1 MNNFDLRKYLA
12 EGKLLKERK
21 DIGTPEELKSFLY
34 SRQSDIV
41 GWVKEA
47 IENHGEENIS
57 WEEDIKQWIADDA
70 GEITPAKFQL
80 TYNDTT
86 YDGYDEYMFESV
98 YEEFVQSTYNKFFGK
113 TAEYDENQ
121 LELAEGKLLEG
132 IWNIGN
138 PDDIRDFIKKVNTLQ
153 KDYWEVV
160 GSDTVMNGLDSAMD
174 EAKILLD
181 VKMGNVQPE
190 EFDLEINENLVKE
203 NDKNDYANSEEDY
216 TDSMVM
222 EKIKDIIRYH
232 ELDPSDV
239 MEEVGQEFG
248 VAFEFGRG

>member
-1 MNNFDLRKYLA
+1 MDNFNLKKYLAESKLLKEDASEYKVGDKVKFNPSTMKDKGFEDLQQYYGGLIGVIEKVSQDELEIKLNKSITPPGGGNIDGILLMKSEGDYEMLA
-12 EGKLLKERK
+12 EGKL
-21 DIGTPEELKSFLY
+21 S
-34 SRQSDIV
+34 
-41 GWVKEA
+41 
-47 IENHGEENIS
+47 
-57 WEEDIKQWIADDA
+57 
-70 GEITPAKFQL
+70 
-80 TYNDTT
+80 
-86 YDGYDEYMFESV
+86 
-98 YEEFVQSTYNKFFGK
+98 
-113 TAEYDENQ
+113 
-121 LELAEGKLLEG
+121 EG

-190 EFDLEINENLVKE
+190 EFDLKVNENLVKE

-216 TDSMVM
+216 TDKMVI

-232 ELDPSDV
+232 ELDAEDV
-239 MEEVGQEFG
+239 MEEIGQEFG
-248 VAFEFGRG
+248 IAFEFGRG

>member
-1 MNNFDLRKYLA
+1 MDNFNLKKYLAESKLLKEDTSEYKVGDKVKFNPSIMKDKGFENNITHYDDLMGVIEKVSQDELEIQLNKSVTPPGGGNVDGILLMKSEGDYEMLA
-12 EGKLLKERK
+12 EGKL
-21 DIGTPEELKSFLY
+21 T
-34 SRQSDIV
+34 
-41 GWVKEA
+41 
-47 IENHGEENIS
+47 
-57 WEEDIKQWIADDA
+57 
-70 GEITPAKFQL
+70 
-80 TYNDTT
+80 
-86 YDGYDEYMFESV
+86 
-98 YEEFVQSTYNKFFGK
+98 
-113 TAEYDENQ
+113 
-121 LELAEGKLLEG
+121 EG

-216 TDSMVM
+216 TDSMVI

-232 ELDPSDV
+232 ELDAEDV
-239 MEEVGQEFG
+239 MEEIGQEFG
-248 VAFEFGRG
+248 IWKRIKNG

>member
-1 MNNFDLRKYLA
+1 MDNFNLKKYLAESKLLKEDASEYKVGDKVKFNPSTMKDKGFEDLQQYYGSLIGVIEKVSQDELEIKLNKSITPPGGGNIDGILLMKSEGDYEMLA
-12 EGKLLKERK
+12 EGKL
-21 DIGTPEELKSFLY
+21 S
-34 SRQSDIV
+34 
-41 GWVKEA
+41 
-47 IENHGEENIS
+47 
-57 WEEDIKQWIADDA
+57 
-70 GEITPAKFQL
+70 
-80 TYNDTT
+80 
-86 YDGYDEYMFESV
+86 
-98 YEEFVQSTYNKFFGK
+98 
-113 TAEYDENQ
+113 
-121 LELAEGKLLEG
+121 EG

-203 NDKNDYANSEEDY
+203 NYKNDYANSEEDY

-239 MEEVGQEFG
+239 LEEIGQEFG